1 MRAWARIALIHTV
14 FAEMIPIGVC
24 GAIQNGVAACARA
37 SSAKCYWVYP
47 DRLGDSQEF
56 DDIDAALAA
65 LVLGDEGLRLFQPFG
80 QVMLGE
86 TRLFARFDHQLAKG
100 GLLGGVDGFAYA
112 ARARSHRPGRLIP
125 SSDYPK

>member
-1 MRAWARIALIHTV
+1 MLATPGKSSERATTDHASAGSRGLRLR
-14 FAEMIPIGVC
+14 MLQRP
-24 GAIQNGVAACARA
+24 QNL
-37 SSAKCYWVYP
+37 YWVRP
-47 DRLGDSQEF
+47 NRLGDRQEF

-65 LVLGDEGLRLFQPFG
+65 LVLGDEGLRPFQPFG

-86 TRLFARFDHQLAKG
+86 TRLFARLYHQLAKG
-100 GLLGGVDGFAYA
+100 GLLGGVDGFTYA